1 MKHSNHFRLGLFA
14 RLMLAFLIVIVAGG
28 VVTIWLTRQATTA
41 QFTIYTTTSSQHQAE
56 LLVPVLADFYAAQ
69 GSWSGVETLLTAD
82 SRDTMGGGMMRHGQ
96 GTGVLGMWSMMGNR
110 LLLVDE
116 NGRVLA
122 DTENEM
128 VGQHLPTDVLQ
139 KNGAPILRGE
149 QTIGTV
155 LVTASLQSTAQNE
168 GFIKRV
174 NQAILLSLLA
184 AGALALFFGGLIVWR
199 VVRPLQ
205 QLTAAAQTIATSSL
219 VQQVTVAPGDEIGDL
234 ALAFNQMTQRLARA
248 ETLRNQM
255 TADIAHE
262 LRTPLTVIQ
271 GNVEALQD
279 GVFPLTVAALE
290 PILDKTLL
298 LRRLVEDLRQLSLA
312 ETGQL
317 SLNKQPTDLQA
328 LAAESTEA
336 FQLAAAE
343 RAISLVIDSPDG
355 LPTVTA
361 DRQRVQ
367 QVFMNLL
374 ANALRYTPDGGTV
387 TIRLAPE
394 ASQVRV
400 AVEDTGPGILPEDRT
415 NVFERFYRVDQGRA
429 RAADGSGSGLGLA
442 VVRSIVEAHG
452 GQIGVESAPGQGAA
466 FWFTLSWGR
475 LD

>member
-1 MKHSNHFRLGLFA
+1 MKRSNPFRLGLFA
-14 RLMLAFLIVIVAGG
+14 RLMLAFLMVIIAGG
-28 VVTIWLTRQATTA
+28 LVTIWLTRQTTNA
-41 QFTIYTTTSSQHQAE
+41 QFTVYTTSSSRHQAE
-56 LLVPVLADFYAAQ
+56 LLAPLLSDFYANQ
-69 GSWSGVETLLTAD
+69 NSWSGVETLFAPD
-82 SRDTMGGGMMRHGQ
+82 SRDTMGGMMRRGQ
-96 GTGVLGMWSMMGNR
+96 GNGMLGMWSMMGNR
-110 LLLVDE
+110 LLLADE

-122 DTENEM
+122 DTENEL
-128 VGQHLPTDVLQ
+128 VGQQLPADLLQ
-139 KNGAPILRGE
+139 QNGVPILHGE
-149 QTIGTV
+149 QTVGTV
-155 LVTASLQSTAQNE
+155 LVTASLQSTEQNE
-168 GFIKRV
+168 VFIKRV

-184 AGALALFFGGLIVWR
+184 AGALALFFGGLIVWQ

-205 QLTAAAQTIATSSL
+205 QLTDAAQQIAAGNLT
-219 VQQVTVAPGDEIGDL
+219 QQVNVAPGDEIGDL

-271 GNVEALQD
+271 GNIEALQD
-279 GVFPLTVAALE
+279 GVFPLTVDALD

-298 LRRLVEDLRQLSLA
+298 LRRLVEDLRQLTLA

-317 SLNKQPTDLQA
+317 SLKMQPTDLHA
-328 LAAESTEA
+328 LAVQSAEA
-336 FQLAAAE
+336 FQSTAAA

-355 LPTVTA
+355 LPTVNA

-374 ANALRYTPDGGTV
+374 ANALRYTPDGGSV
-387 TIRLAPE
+387 TIRLTLE
-394 ASQVRV
+394 AGWIRA
-400 AVEDTGPGILPEDRT
+400 AVEDTGPGIPPEDRT

-452 GQIGVESAPGQGAA
+452 GQIGVEGAPDQGAI
-466 FWFTLSWGR
+466 FWFTLA
-475 LD
+475 

>member
-1 MKHSNHFRLGLFA
+1 MKRSKHFRLGLFA

-28 VVTIWLTRQATTA
+28 LVTIWLTRQTTAA
-41 QFTIYTTTSSQHQAE
+41 QFTVYTTSSSRHQAE
-56 LLVPVLADFYAAQ
+56 LLAPVLSDFYAEQ
-69 GSWSGVETLLTAD
+69 NTWSGVDALLAPA
-82 SRDTMGGGMMRHGQ
+82 SRDTMGGMMRHGQ
-96 GTGVLGMWSMMGNR
+96 GNSMLGMWSMMGNR
-110 LLLVDE
+110 LLVVDE

-128 VGQHLPTDVLQ
+128 VGQQLPADLLQ
-139 KNGAPILRGE
+139 QTGVPILHGA

-168 GFIKRV
+168 FFINRV

-184 AGALALFFGGLIVWR
+184 AGALALFFGGLIVWQ

-205 QLTAAAQTIATSSL
+205 QLTAAAQKIAAGNLT
-219 VQQVTVAPGDEIGDL
+219 QQVNVAPGDEIGDL

-271 GNVEALQD
+271 GNIEALQD
-279 GVFPLTVAALE
+279 GVFPLTVDALD

-298 LRRLVEDLRQLSLA
+298 LRRLVEDLRQLTLA

-317 SLNKQPTDLQA
+317 SLDMQPTDLHA
-328 LAAESTEA
+328 LAAQSAEA
-336 FQLAAAE
+336 FQSTAAE
-343 RAISLVIDSPDG
+343 RAISLVINSPDE
-355 LPTVTA
+355 LPVVNA
-361 DRQRVQ
+361 DRQRMQ

-374 ANALRYTPDGGTV
+374 ANALRYTPDGGAV
-387 TIRLAPE
+387 TIRLALE
-394 ASQVRV
+394 AGRVRV
-400 AVEDTGPGILPEDRT
+400 AVEDTGPGIPPEDRT
-415 NVFERFYRVDQGRA
+415 NVFERFYRADQGRA

-452 GQIGVESAPGQGAA
+452 GQIGVESAPDQGAA
-466 FWFTLSWGR
+466 FWFTLP
-475 LD
+475 

>member
-1 MKHSNHFRLGLFA
+1 MKRSNHFRLGLFA
-14 RLMLAFLIVIVAGG
+14 RLMLAFLMVIIAGG
-28 VVTIWLTRQATTA
+28 LVAIWLTRQTTAA
-41 QFTIYTTTSSQHQAE
+41 QFTIYTTTSSRHQAE
-56 LLVPVLADFYAAQ
+56 LLAPVLSDFYAGQ
-69 GSWSGVETLLTAD
+69 NSWSGVEALLAAD
-82 SRDTMGGGMMRHGQ
+82 SRDTMGGMMRRGQ
-96 GTGVLGMWSMMGNR
+96 GNGMLGMWSMMGNR

-128 VGQHLPTDVLQ
+128 VGQQLPADLLQ
-139 KNGAPILRGE
+139 QNGVPILHGE
-149 QTIGTV
+149 QTVGTV
-155 LVTASLQSTAQNE
+155 LVTASLQSTEQNE
-168 GFIKRV
+168 FFIKHV

-184 AGALALFFGGLIVWR
+184 AGALALFFGGLIVWQ

-205 QLTAAAQTIATSSL
+205 QLTAAAQKIAAGNLT
-219 VQQVTVAPGDEIGDL
+219 QQVNVAPGDEIGDL

-271 GNVEALQD
+271 GNIEALQD
-279 GVFPLTVAALE
+279 RVFPLTVDALD

-298 LRRLVEDLRQLSLA
+298 LRRLVEDLRQLTLA

-317 SLNKQPTDLQA
+317 SLDMQPIDLYA
-328 LAAESTEA
+328 LAAQSAEA
-336 FQLAAAE
+336 FQSAAAE
-343 RAISLVIDSPDG
+343 RAISLVIDNPDG
-355 LPTVTA
+355 LPTVKA

-374 ANALRYTPDGGTV
+374 ANALRYTPDGGAV
-387 TIRLAPE
+387 TIRLALE
-394 ASQVRV
+394 AGRVRV
-400 AVEDTGPGILPEDRT
+400 AVEDTGPGIPPEDRT

-452 GQIGVESAPGQGAA
+452 GQIGVESDPGQGAS
-466 FWFTLSWGR
+466 FWFMLP
-475 LD
+475 